1 MTATRYSR
9 QRELI
14 YQSVCASREHPTAEM
29 VYAAL
34 KPEHPGL
41 SLGTVYRNLHLL
53 ADEGKLVRMP
63 FPVERFDGGLHPH
76 GHFCCDRCG
85 RVIDVTLPYDDALDA
100 DAAAQLDCTDVRH
113 SVVFYGVCRAC
124 AQEKDAKN
132 AEEVQEAQEVQE
144 AAAG

>member
-1 MTATRYSR
+1 MAATRYSR

-14 YQSVCASREHPTAEM
+14 YQRVRDSREHPTAEM

-63 FPVERFDGGLHPH
+63 FPVERFDGDLHDH
-76 GHFCCDRCG
+76 GHFCCEKCG
-85 RVIDVTLPYDDALDA
+85 RVMDVELPYNEALDA
-100 DAAAQLDCTDVRH
+100 QARSQLACDVARH
-113 SVVFYGVCRAC
+113 TVVFYGVCGQC
-124 AQEKDAKN
+124 TQ
-132 AEEVQEAQEVQE
+132 
-144 AAAG
+144 AGD